1 MSQANQ
7 LAPTT
12 PAAKSAATASMHAA
26 AESSGVESLIDR
38 LRDQGI
44 AAGRSQADSL
54 ITAAQKEASDVIAN
68 AHREADALL
77 VDAKKEAA
85 KLKSSGENAVA
96 LAMRDTLLAL
106 EGEILQNFHN
116 CLVRLIKGQLADP
129 QFLRRLILEVAGK
142 AAVASADKR
151 VQVLLPADAVSLD
164 DLLRKPEQATPGTLM
179 HFVQSLGE
187 AMLRD
192 GLSFGVSE
200 DIQAGIQVRLVD
212 HDVKIDLTESAMS
225 ELLLRHML
233 PRFRALLRG
242 KGVVERVEVAK
253 PKAVAAS

>member
-7 LAPTT
+7 LAPS
-12 PAAKSAATASMHAA
+12 PAAKPSAAAAVQPA

-44 AAGRSQADSL
+44 AAGRTQADSL
-54 ITAAQKEASDVIAN
+54 ITAAQKEASDIIAN
-68 AHREADALL
+68 ARREADALL

-96 LAMRDTLLAL
+96 LAMRDTLLSL

-116 CLVRLIKGQLADP
+116 SLVRLIKGQLTDP

-142 AAVASADKR
+142 AGVASADKR
-151 VQVLLPADAVSLD
+151 VQVLLPADTVSLD

-200 DIQAGIQVRLVD
+200 EIHAGIQVRLVD
-212 HDVKIDLTESAMS
+212 DDVKIDLTESAMS

-242 KGVVERVEVAK
+242 KGVVERVEAAK

>member
-7 LAPTT
+7 PAPAS
-12 PAAKSAATASMHAA
+12 PSAKLSTAA
-26 AESSGVESLIDR
+26 AVLPAVESSGVESLIDR

-44 AAGRSQADSL
+44 SAGRTQADTL
-54 ITAAQKEASDVIAN
+54 ITAAQKEASDIVAN
-68 AHREADALL
+68 AQREADALL
-77 VDAKKEAA
+77 VEARTEAA
-85 KLKSSGENAVA
+85 KLKAAGENAVA
-96 LAMRDTLLAL
+96 LAMRDTLLSL

-116 CLVRLIKGQLADP
+116 SLVRLIKEQLADP

-142 AAVASADKR
+142 AAVATADKR
-151 VQVLLPADAVSLD
+151 VQLLLPADTVSLD
-164 DLLRKPEQATPGTLM
+164 DLLRKPEPATPGTLM
-179 HFVQSLGE
+179 HFVQSLGA

-200 DIQAGIQVRLVD
+200 EIQAGIQVRLVD
-212 HDVKIDLTESAMS
+212 DDVRIDLTESAMS

-242 KGVVERVEVAK
+242 KGVVERVDLPK

>member
-12 PAAKSAATASMHAA
+12 PTAKSSPAA
-26 AESSGVESLIDR
+26 AGNGAVESSGVESLIDR

-44 AAGRSQADSL
+44 AAGRTQADGL
-54 ITAAQKEASDVIAN
+54 ITAAQKEASDIIAN
-68 AHREADALL
+68 ARREADALL
-77 VDAKKEAA
+77 VDARKEAD
-85 KLKSSGENAVA
+85 KLKSAGENAVA

-116 CLVRLIKGQLADP
+116 SLVRLIKGQLTDP

-142 AAVASADKR
+142 GAVASAEQR
-151 VQVLLPADAVSLD
+151 VQLLLPAEAVSLD
-164 DLLRKPEQATPGTLM
+164 DLLRKPEPATPGSVM

-200 DIQAGIQVRLVD
+200 EIQAGIQVRLVD
-212 HDVKIDLTESAMS
+212 DDVKIDLTESAIS

-242 KGVVERVEVAK
+242 KGVVERVEVPQ

>member
-7 LAPTT
+7 PAPTSQ
-12 PAAKSAATASMHAA
+12 AAKPSTAA
-26 AESSGVESLIDR
+26 AVLPAVESSGVETLIDR

-44 AAGRSQADSL
+44 TAGRTQADAL
-54 ITAAQKEASDVIAN
+54 ITDAQKQASDIVAS
-68 AHREADALL
+68 ARREVDALL
-77 VDAKKEAA
+77 VDARKEAA

-96 LAMRDTLLAL
+96 LALRDTLLSL

-116 CLVRLIKGQLADP
+116 SLVRLIKGQLADP

-142 AAVASADKR
+142 AAVAAADKR
-151 VQVLLPADAVSLD
+151 VQLLLPAEAVSLD
-164 DLLRKPEQATPGTLM
+164 DLLRKPEPATPGTLM

-187 AMLRD
+187 VMLRD

-200 DIQAGIQVRLVD
+200 DIQAGIQVRLID
-212 HDVKIDLTESAMS
+212 DDVKIDLTESAMS

-253 PKAVAAS
+253 PKAVAVS